1 MKNFKFI
8 ISYDGSRYFGWERQP
23 GRDTIQGKLEAV
35 LTRMCGTDVQVIG
48 AGRTDAGVHAKAM
61 AANAY
66 MDTEKT
72 PDEVRDYMNRYLP
85 DDICVQEAKLAADR
99 FHARYRAVGKLY
111 TYTCYVG
118 DTKPVFNRK
127 YVTVLDYQPD
137 LAAMQRAAEYL
148 TGEHDYKSFCS
159 NPQMKKS
166 TVRIVDSIEIVRRKD
181 LLYFNYHGTGFLQNM
196 VRILTGTLLE
206 VGQGKRTPESVKT
219 ALEAKDRTQAG
230 YTAPPQGLCLMRVD
244 YGPHRSQRLPGRGA
258 VSRRM
263 TERLYQI
270 CIEKPKPQIQFAVW
284 KGRNGLRGKEA
295 PRTAG
300 TRSVEAGS
308 DAPPTAQSFLSQEK
322 RLGRKECLGT
332 RGAFCL

>member
-1 MKNFKFI
+1 MRNFKFI
-8 ISYDGSRYFGWERQP
+8 ISYEGSRYFGWERQP

-48 AGRTDAGVHAKAM
+48 AGRTDAGVHARAM

-66 MDTEKT
+66 MDTEKA
-72 PDEVRDYMNRYLP
+72 PEEIRDYMNRYLP

-166 TVRIVDSIEIVRRKD
+166 TVRIVDSIEIVRRKEY
-181 LLYFNYHGTGFLQNM
+181 LYFNYHGTGFLQNM

-206 VGQGKRTPESVKT
+206 VGQGKRTPESVRQT
-219 ALEAKDRTQAG
+219 LEAKDRTQAG

-244 YGPHRSQRLPGRGA
+244 Y
-258 VSRRM
+258 
-263 TERLYQI
+263 
-270 CIEKPKPQIQFAVW
+270 
-284 KGRNGLRGKEA
+284 
-295 PRTAG
+295 
-300 TRSVEAGS
+300 
-308 DAPPTAQSFLSQEK
+308 
-322 RLGRKECLGT
+322 
-332 RGAFCL
+332 

>member
-181 LLYFNYHGTGFLQNM
+181 YIYFNYHGTGFLQN
-196 VRILTGTLLE
+196 
-206 VGQGKRTPESVKT
+206 KKT
-219 ALEAKDRTQAG
+219 FFREEDMKT
-230 YTAPPQGLCLMRVD
+230 C
-244 YGPHRSQRLPGRGA
+244 
-258 VSRRM
+258 
-263 TERLYQI
+263 
-270 CIEKPKPQIQFAVW
+270 F
-284 KGRNGLRGKEA
+284 
-295 PRTAG
+295 
-300 TRSVEAGS
+300 
-308 DAPPTAQSFLSQEK
+308 
-322 RLGRKECLGT
+322 
-332 RGAFCL
+332 

>member
-8 ISYDGSRYFGWERQP
+8 ISYDGSRYSGWERQP

-48 AGRTDAGVHAKAM
+48 AGRTDAGVHARAM

-72 PDEVRDYMNRYLP
+72 PEEIRDYMNRYLP

-148 TGEHDYKSFCS
+148 AGERPADARSEGPDAGRVYRAPAGAVPDAGGLLKEPAARLKIFCKFAAVPTKLRRIRTAWKILNAKPFCRSHSNAAIQTQLLS
-159 NPQMKKS
+159 NP
-166 TVRIVDSIEIVRRKD
+166 
-181 LLYFNYHGTGFLQNM
+181 
-196 VRILTGTLLE
+196 
-206 VGQGKRTPESVKT
+206 
-219 ALEAKDRTQAG
+219 
-230 YTAPPQGLCLMRVD
+230 
-244 YGPHRSQRLPGRGA
+244 
-258 VSRRM
+258 VSRNR
-263 TERLYQI
+263 RR
-270 CIEKPKPQIQFAVW
+270 V
-284 KGRNGLRGKEA
+284 
-295 PRTAG
+295 
-300 TRSVEAGS
+300 V
-308 DAPPTAQSFLSQEK
+308 
-322 RLGRKECLGT
+322 
-332 RGAFCL
+332 

>member
-66 MDTEKT
+66 MDTERT

-206 VGQGKRTPESVKT
+206 VGQGKRTPESVKA
-219 ALEAKDRTQAG
+219 ALEAKDRSQAG

-244 YGPHRSQRLPGRGA
+244 YCPRRSQ
-258 VSRRM
+258 
-263 TERLYQI
+263 
-270 CIEKPKPQIQFAVW
+270 K
-284 KGRNGLRGKEA
+284 A
-295 PRTAG
+295 PRKGSCQPWADREVVSDSHRKTQTANSVCG
-300 TRSVEAGS
+300 LERKKRTQRKRSSANSG
-308 DAPPTAQSFLSQEK
+308 DSF
-322 RLGRKECLGT
+322 RRGR
-332 RGAFCL
+332 F